1 MQKFYIAV
9 FIFLYSSLIFAQ
21 NDTLQNDPINLK
33 EVIVTATRAQKNLK
47 NVPITVQVVTAED
60 IRKSQATNFQSFL
73 ETEFAGINFTYDG
86 GMPNINMM
94 GFGGKYV
101 LFLIDGERM
110 AGETFDNIDYN
121 RINLEDIER
130 IEIIKG
136 ASSSLYGSNAL
147 GGVINIITKNAKKS
161 FEGDLSYQYETI
173 ESHKA
178 NIGIGSKQR
187 WGNIRLTSFYNFREP
202 YLLKDREPL
211 ITYKNGVAEPSPKS
225 ELNIAGFTTYGVT
238 PKLSFNL
245 SPKNRPYSYT

>member
-1 MQKFYIAV
+1 MQKFYIAA

-21 NDTLQNDPINLK
+21 NDTLQNDLINLK

-136 ASSSLYGSNAL
+136 AS
-147 GGVINIITKNAKKS
+147 
-161 FEGDLSYQYETI
+161 LSMARMHWEVLSI
-173 ESHKA
+173 S
-178 NIGIGSKQR
+178 
-187 WGNIRLTSFYNFREP
+187 
-202 YLLKDREPL
+202 LLKM
-211 ITYKNGVAEPSPKS
+211 
-225 ELNIAGFTTYGVT
+225 
-238 PKLSFNL
+238 
-245 SPKNRPYSYT
+245 PKNLLKVTSAINMKLLKVTKLI